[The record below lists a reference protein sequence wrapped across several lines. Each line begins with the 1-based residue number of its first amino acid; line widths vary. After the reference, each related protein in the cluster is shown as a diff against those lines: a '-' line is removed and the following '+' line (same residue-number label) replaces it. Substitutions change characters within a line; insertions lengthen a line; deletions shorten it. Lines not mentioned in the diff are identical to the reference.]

1 MCTHRHP
8 DLWEYE
14 WISASFSSAPA
25 QAPEPDPA
33 NRQWDHPPGAVLRKH
48 SSGVKLCL
56 PPFREKHCLYFIFF
70 RSSCFACC
78 LEVRSLCFTRGSVAP
93 GSLCHPWERECV
105 FIGRMLCPY
114 DPRVNPAVIC
124 AIKVL
129 TSVWR
134 GKLFVFT
141 ACLVGVRW
149 LKADFPFTRFPH
161 HERGKHMLWC
171 HIVCLIPI
179 KCSISMQSRQRLT
192 VCAIAILS
200 MGSLSLTHSDF
211 LNS

>member
-1 MCTHRHP
+1 M
-8 DLWEYE
+8 
-14 WISASFSSAPA
+14 
-25 QAPEPDPA
+25 
-33 NRQWDHPPGAVLRKH
+33 
-48 SSGVKLCL
+48 
-56 PPFREKHCLYFIFF
+56 
-70 RSSCFACC
+70 RSSSRSRASETFLRSETVSSTFSGKTLPLFYFFQKLVQKLVLPAAWRWGPSA
-78 LEVRSLCFTRGSVAP
+78 LLGEVWHP

-105 FIGRMLCPY
+105 FMGRMLCPY

-141 ACLVGVRW
+141 ACLVRVRW

-200 MGSLSLTHSDF
+200 MVHSH
-211 LNS
+211 